1 MAAHLGP
8 AGMPS
13 TRDTKAPKF
22 SGEVEESLDEFLR
35 EYEDLAASCT
45 LDDQQ
50 KCETILRYVPEEL
63 RHLWKLLGGYS
74 THDWAVFR
82 QSLERLYQNAA
93 ANALYTKQKLYD
105 FVASNNTKHISDIR
119 NVHQYYRK
127 FHIYSQHL
135 VEDNRIT
142 EEERDTAFWYGFHPD
157 DREKLSSRLFAKMP
171 DQLWDRPFGMNDVF
185 KTACIIFANRPF
197 LPIELQER
205 QKAVPPPK
213 PEQTPWYDQVDHNPR
228 MSDHD
233 GRHWQRQYDY
243 QPKDPYEKERGRSPE
258 HYYHPQDPSPPRH
271 VHEYPRHAPPPPRK
285 HEPPPDRYHHARPPS
300 PRARASSPTRD
311 RGPTV
316 ETRTVRFKEPTR
328 EDEDRELEELMD
340 KLHGLSIRDRNYA
353 VHYAHCVNRFPNVAQ
368 NLPKPDLCQTT
379 QSYAFQ
385 NSAPYQ
391 NPTPYQNSPV
401 FQNPA
406 TFHNPAAFQNPVPP
420 AAASRQPWADRSAPP
435 PPAVSDPAFYRPPS
449 RCMFCSQTNHLI
461 KECPIAHEYVR
472 TGRAVVINNRM
483 HLPNGQPI
491 PPNVTGVN
499 LQAKIDVCL
508 AGSATVTPT
517 QPQTSDP
524 TSTPA
529 RDPPPHAAHCFEIVR
544 QVVYGESVKQAHIV
558 EVQDIEEDEEDLD
571 LFEVYAAERRKRN
584 AKASQ
589 LPELARPEE
598 IEGSSNAPVLSR
610 ETPMNPPLRETLPIA
625 MDKTSQEATTTD
637 APALAAD
644 TPPDHVSHPSTSLP
658 VPQYRYQSNAEDSK
672 LTAELYQWLLEG
684 KLSLVTPAHVLAAC
698 PTIRKELI
706 ERLRTRRV
714 DVASFEEIPSP
725 VNTTPHSVL
734 ELSAPRIAKYSLPL
748 REVDIL
754 INDLVPETGILDQG
768 SQIVVIRQDLAMEA
782 GAHINFEH
790 QLEMEGANGLVSKT
804 LGCAENLTM
813 QIGDVTFEV
822 HAHVVERAPFRLL
835 LGRPFHHLLLCR
847 LEDHA
852 DGRVDVSVCDPTNP
866 ARSVT
871 IPSRARKT
879 QVGFV
884 RTLALQSPPPRFT
897 GLKSQH
903 TLTYHFVDQ
912 TSPTRVL
919 AYKKV
924 DRKVRPVSASLP
936 EDYRIIRRI
945 PVDPLLS
952 LPPLPLHPP
961 DFTPGTRLTQE
972 RLDDLELNRYN
983 FLWPEE
989 VKLLTHILRINE
1001 LGLAWT
1007 EAEKGRFRDD
1017 YVSPVK
1023 IPVIEHVPWIQKN
1036 IPIPTGILE
1045 NVIQIFRDKLAAGVY
1060 KHSDASYRS
1069 RWFCVEKKNGS
1080 LRLVHDLQPLNA
1092 VTVRN
1097 SGVPPLADQLI
1108 EAMAGRACYSMLDLF
1123 VGYDHRTLDVS
1134 SRDLTTI
1141 QSPIGA
1147 LRLTCLP
1154 QGWTNAVAIF
1164 HEDVTFILEPEIP
1177 HVAWP
1182 FVDDCSIKGPAS
1194 RYETEDGGYETL
1206 FENPGIRKFIWQH
1219 LNDVHR
1225 ILHRLGCA
1233 GATVSAKKLFVAVPE
1248 VVILGHKCTYT
1259 GRVPDDS
1266 KIAKVRDWPPC
1277 KDLADV
1283 RGFLGLA
1290 GYMRIWIKDY
1300 SAIARPLVNLTRKGA
1315 TFVWEAQH
1323 AEAMQLLKNAIIN
1336 SSALVSIDYSTNR
1349 PVFLAVDSSWRGVGW
1364 ILSQECSDGKRRPSR
1379 FGSIS
1384 WNERE
1389 SNYSQPKIEL
1399 YGLFRA
1405 LRALRLHLIGVRNLV
1420 VEMDAVFIRGM
1431 LNNPDVQPNAV
1442 INRWIAA
1449 ILLFD
1454 FKLVHVP
1461 AEKHQGPDGLS
1472 RREHVEGE
1480 DDEEDD
1486 PEEWIDKTLGLNV
1499 WASYTFSLTTPF
1511 PPLSGNSSRSS
1522 LANPLPDAF
1531 STTTGIVQ
1539 RNNSLP
1545 DNILPFSTSQLH
1557 PDSTNSTSQPLS
1569 DVNFHQ
1575 PLINRSLSSGSS
1587 QLTSQPL
1594 SDVNFHRPLIN
1605 QSLSSECFQSFP
1617 LTTRSAARRQ
1627 LLSPTLEESSPE
1639 ATKPESTDVDPPI
1652 EFPSSSKSRDL
1663 EAEMMKIQFY
1673 LDTLRKPP
1681 NVDGNWEKFLRKAK
1695 RFLISNG
1702 RLWRRNSNGCDQ
1714 LFIPLPDRLAIIR
1727 AAHDDL
1733 GHKGIYSTRRTL
1745 LDRFWWPTLDRD
1757 IKWYINT
1764 CHQCQLRQTTKVR
1777 IPPVVPLP
1785 APLFRKAYIDTMH
1798 MTPASGFTYIV
1809 QARCSLTAWPE
1820 WRALRTETGVTLGRF
1835 IFEDILCRWGAV
1847 EELVTDNGTAYI
1859 AALDWLAGK
1868 YGINHIRISAYNSRA
1883 NGIVERQ
1890 HRTIRESLLK
1900 TCEGDASKWPA
1911 AAPHV
1916 FWADRVTTRKSTG
1929 HSPFYMAHGV
1939 EPILPFDITLAT
1951 FLVPDLTSPLS
1962 TADLIATR
1970 ARQLQIRGE
1979 DLANIYE
1986 NVVKSRLA
1994 AAHALEKQ
2002 FVHGTKPTSF
2012 KLGDLVLVRNSAT
2025 ETTHQRK
2032 MKPRYLGPMVVVKK
2046 TRNGAYRLAE
2056 LDGAVSRLR
2065 FAAFRLIPYY
2075 ARSRTFI
2082 PVTRLLDP
2090 GDLEALNNAE
2100 DDLDRADED
2109 A

>member
-1 MAAHLGP
+1 
-8 AGMPS
+8 MPS
-13 TRDTKAPKF
+13 ARDTKAPKF
-22 SGEVEESLDEFLR
+22 SGEVDESLDEFLR
-35 EYEDLAASCT
+35 EYEDLATGCT
-45 LDDQQ
+45 LTDRQ
-50 KCETILRYVPEEL
+50 KVETILRYVPEDL
-63 RHLWKLLGGYS
+63 RNLWKILGGFS
-74 THDWAVFR
+74 THDWNAFR
-82 QSLERLYQNAA
+82 GSLEHLYQGTA
-93 ANALYTKQKLYD
+93 ANALYTKQRLYD
-105 FVASNNTKHISDIR
+105 FVASSNTKRIGDIR
-119 NVHQYYRK
+119 DVHQYFRK

-135 VEDNRIT
+135 VEDSRIT
-142 EEERDTAFWYGFHPD
+142 TEERDTAFWYGFHPD
-157 DREKLSSRLFAKMP
+157 DREKLSSRLFAKLP
-171 DQLWDRPFGMNDVF
+171 DQVLDRPFGMDDVF

-205 QKAVPPPK
+205 QKAASQPKTEPP
-213 PEQTPWYDQVDHNPR
+213 PWYDQADRNPR
-228 MSDHD
+228 VSDHE
-233 GRHWQRQYDY
+233 GRYRQREYDY
-243 QPKDPYEKERGRSPE
+243 QYKDPYEREKGRSPD
-258 HYYHPQDPSPPRH
+258 HYYRPRASSPPRAHEYSHRAREPSPPRQRAP
-271 VHEYPRHAPPPPRK
+271 EYSYQDRPRK
-285 HEPPPDRYHHARPPS
+285 RESSPDHHYHARPPS
-300 PRARASSPTRD
+300 PPRARDRSPPRVRDRSPPRARVPSPTRD
-311 RGPTV
+311 HGPTV
-316 ETRTVRFKEPTR
+316 ETRTVRFKEPPTR
-328 EDEDRELEELMD
+328 EEEDRELDELMD

-353 VHYAHCVNRFPNVAQ
+353 VHYARCVHRFPNVAQ
-368 NLPKPDLCQTT
+368 SLPKPDLCQST
-379 QSYAFQ
+379 QSYAFQNPTVFQ

-391 NPTPYQNSPV
+391 NPPAFQNQAI

-406 TFHNPAAFQNPVPP
+406 PP
-420 AAASRQPWADRSAPP
+420 AAAPRQPWADRAAPPP
-435 PPAVSDPAFYRPPS
+435 PPAVPDSAFYQS
-449 RCMFCSQTNHLI
+449 RCMFCSQTTHRI
-461 KECPIAHEYVR
+461 RECPIAHEYVR
-472 TGRAVVINNRM
+472 TGRAVIINNRI

-491 PPNVTGVN
+491 PSNVAGWN
-499 LQAKIDVCL
+499 LQAKIDACI
-508 AGSATVTPT
+508 AGTTATAPT
-517 QPQTSDP
+517 QPQASDSAP
-524 TSTPA
+524 T
-529 RDPPPHAAHCFEIVR
+529 RDSLPHSAHSLEIVR
-544 QVVYGESVKQAHIV
+544 EVVYGESVRQAHIV
-558 EVQDIEEDEEDLD
+558 EVQDVEEDDEDTD
-571 LFEVYAAERRKRN
+571 LFEVYATERRKRN
-584 AKASQ
+584 KKALQ
-589 LPELARPEE
+589 LPEFARPEE
-598 IEGSSNAPVLSR
+598 SEELVPALP
-610 ETPMNPPLRETLPIA
+610 RETLSTPPPQETPPVA
-625 MDKTSQEATTTD
+625 MDETSQEATTTVT
-637 APALAAD
+637 PALAAD
-644 TPPDHVSHPSTSLP
+644 VPPPSTSLP
-658 VPQYRYQSNAEDSK
+658 APQYRYQSNAEDHK
-672 LTAELYQWLLEG
+672 LTTELYQWLLDG

-698 PTIRKELI
+698 PAIRKELI

-714 DVASFEEIPSP
+714 DIASFEEIPSP
-725 VNTTPHSVL
+725 DNFTPHSIL
-734 ELSAPRIAKYSLPL
+734 ELSAPRVAKYSLPL
-748 REVDIL
+748 REVEIL
-754 INDLVPETGILDQG
+754 VNDLVPEAGILDQG
-768 SQIVVIRQDLAMEA
+768 SQIIVIRQDLAMEA
-782 GAHINFEH
+782 GAHINYEH

-804 LGCAENLTM
+804 LGCAENLSM
-813 QIGDVTFEV
+813 QIGEVAFEV

-852 DGRVDVSVCDPTNP
+852 DGRVDISVRDPTNP
-866 ARSVT
+866 ARSITV
-871 IPSRARKT
+871 PSRARKT

-884 RTLALQSPPPRFT
+884 RTLALHSPSPPSFT
-897 GLKSQH
+897 GLRPHH
-903 TLTYHFVDQ
+903 TLTYCPVEQ
-912 TSPTRVL
+912 TPPTRVL

-924 DRKVRPVSASLP
+924 ARKVRPVPASLP

-952 LPPLPLHPP
+952 LPILPTFPP

-972 RLDDLELNRYN
+972 RLADLKLNRYG

-1017 YVSPVK
+1017 YISPVK
-1023 IPVIEHVPWIQKN
+1023 IPVIEHVPWIEKN

-1060 KHSDASYRS
+1060 EHSDASYRS
-1069 RWFCVEKKNGS
+1069 RWFCVAKKNGS

-1123 VGYDHRTLDVS
+1123 VGYDHRTIDVS

-1147 LRLTCLP
+1147 LRLTRLP

-1194 RYETEDGGYETL
+1194 RYETEGGGYETIP
-1206 FENPGIRKFIWQH
+1206 ENPGIRKFIWQH

-1233 GATVSAKKLFVAVPE
+1233 GATASAKKLFVAVPE
-1248 VVILGHKCTYT
+1248 VVILGHKCTYD

-1290 GYMRIWIKDY
+1290 GYMRIWIKNY
-1300 SAIARPLVNLTRKGA
+1300 SAIARPLVNLTRKGT
-1315 TFVWEAQH
+1315 TFIWESQQ
-1323 AEAMQLLKNAIIN
+1323 AEAMQHLKDAIVN
-1336 SSALVSIDYSTNR
+1336 SSALVSIDYSTDR
-1349 PVFLAVDSSWRGVGW
+1349 PVFLAVDSSLRGVGW
-1364 ILSQECSDGKRRPSR
+1364 ILSQECADGKRRPSR

-1405 LRALRLHLIGVRNLV
+1405 LRALRLHIIGVRNLV

-1431 LNNPDVQPNAV
+1431 LNNPDVHPNAV

-1480 DDEEDD
+1480 DAEEDD
-1486 PEEWIDKTLGLNV
+1486 PEEWIDKTLGLSI
-1499 WASYTFSLTTPF
+1499 WASYTLSQATLL
-1511 PPLSGNSSRSS
+1511 PPSSNDSSRS
-1522 LANPLPDAF
+1522 LPADISVFSPSHSHSDA
-1531 STTTGIVQ
+1531 Q
-1539 RNNSLP
+1539 Q
-1545 DNILPFSTSQLH
+1545 PF
-1557 PDSTNSTSQPLS
+1557 
-1569 DVNFHQ
+1569 
-1575 PLINRSLSSGSS
+1575 I
-1587 QLTSQPL
+1587 
-1594 SDVNFHRPLIN
+1594 RP
-1605 QSLSSECFQSFP
+1605 LSSECSQLYP
-1617 LTTRSAARRQ
+1617 LVTRSAARRQ
-1627 LLSPTLEESSPE
+1627 LLSTTPE
-1639 ATKPESTDVDPPI
+1639 PSMPEVTQPDLTNVDRAI
-1652 EFPSSSKSRDL
+1652 EFPSSSKTRDS
-1663 EAEMMKIQFY
+1663 EAEMMNIQHY
-1673 LDTLRKPP
+1673 LETLKKPLEA
-1681 NVDGNWEKFLRKAK
+1681 NGDWEKFLRKAR
-1695 RFLISNG
+1695 RFLVSNG
-1702 RLWRRNSNGCDQ
+1702 KLWRRNSNGRDQ
-1714 LFIPLPDRLAIIR
+1714 LFIPLSERPSIIR
-1727 AAHDDL
+1727 AVHDDL
-1733 GHKGIYSTRRTL
+1733 GHKGVYSTRRTI

-1757 IKWYINT
+1757 VKWYINT
-1764 CHQCQLRQTTKVR
+1764 CHQCQLRQTTKVH
-1777 IPPVVPLP
+1777 IPPVVPFP

-1859 AALDWLAGK
+1859 AALDWLASK

-1911 AAPHV
+1911 TAPHV

-1929 HSPFYMAHGV
+1929 HSPFFMAHGV

-1962 TADLIATR
+1962 TADLIAIR
-1970 ARQLQIRGE
+1970 ARQLQIRNE
-1979 DLANIYE
+1979 DLASIYD

-1994 AAHALEKQ
+1994 AAHALEKRFAQ
-2002 FVHGTKPTSF
+2002 GTKPTLF

-2025 ETTHQRK
+2025 ETTHSRK
-2032 MKPRYLGPMVVVKK
+2032 MKPRYLGPMVVVKR

-2065 FAAFRLIPYY
+2065 FAAFRLVPYY
-2075 ARSRTFI
+2075 ARSRTSI
-2082 PVTRLLDP
+2082 SVTRLLDS
-2090 GDLEALNNAE
+2090 DDITTLNDEE
-2100 DDLDRADED
+2100 DSNGSVED
-2109 A
+2109 I